1 MRIILA
7 SASERRKELLKRIL
21 GDFEVIV
28 SQFDEDQVRFNGDCG
43 NYVIELAKGKG
54 MDVVSN
60 IKDNNS
66 LIIACDTVVFFN
78 GKVLGKPKSEEEA
91 FSMLKELS
99 GNVHHVYSGIFI
111 YNKETNSIM
120 TDYICTEVKFSNL
133 SDELI
138 KKYIESKEPFDKA
151 GAYGIQGYGGIFVE
165 RINGC
170 YYNVVGLPLNSLY
183 KMLKEM
189 GVNL

>member
-7 SASERRKELLKRIL
+7 SASERRRELLKRIL
-21 GDFEVIV
+21 CDFEVIV
-28 SQFDEDQVRFNGDCG
+28 SQFDEDNIGFDGDCG

-54 MDVVSN
+54 MNVASN
-60 IKDNNS
+60 IEDKNS

-78 GKVLGKPKSEEEA
+78 GKVLGKPKNQKEA

-99 GNVHHVYSGIFI
+99 GNVHLVYSGIFI
-111 YNKETNSIM
+111 YNKENNSIM
-120 TDYICTEVKFSNL
+120 TDYVCTEVKFSNL
-133 SDELI
+133 SDDLI
-138 KKYIESKEPFDKA
+138 EKYIESKEPFDKA
-151 GAYGIQGYGGIFVE
+151 GAYGIQGYGGVFVE

>member
-21 GDFEVIV
+21 CDFEVIV
-28 SQFDEDQVRFNGDCG
+28 SQFDEDQVAFNGDCG

-54 MDVVSN
+54 MDVASN
-60 IKDNNS
+60 IKDKNS

-99 GNVHHVYSGIFI
+99 GNVHFVYSGIFI
-111 YNKETNSIM
+111 YNKENNSIM

-133 SDELI
+133 SDEVI

-165 RINGC
+165 KINGC

>member
-7 SASERRKELLKRIL
+7 SASERRRELLKRIL
-21 GDFEVIV
+21 CDFEVIV
-28 SQFDEDQVRFNGDCG
+28 SQFDEDNIGFNGDCG

-54 MDVVSN
+54 MNVASN
-60 IKDNNS
+60 IEDKNS

-78 GKVLGKPKSEEEA
+78 GKVLGKPKNEKEA

-99 GNVHHVYSGIFI
+99 GNVHLVYSGIFI
-111 YNKETNSIM
+111 YNKENNSMM
-120 TDYICTEVKFSNL
+120 TDYVCTEVKFSNL

-138 KKYIESKEPFDKA
+138 EKYIESKEPFDKA